1 MLRTTR
7 LCKTSTVPSKQVFQ
21 TLIKRHESTAAS
33 TPKKS
38 GSVFGK
44 LVGTTVVLGSAYGGS
59 AYYATQDDQF
69 EKVFTEYV
77 PGAKETVEFIHDIQ
91 KNNDLINQ
99 SDEWK
104 KTLDQYTGSAKDY
117 SAKVQQTMNEGIT
130 YATDAY
136 QTLTGQREAPKLPS
150 ESNEGIQVLVP
161 VTTNEKSPASP
172 KETVTTISMTS
183 DKEAKSPVVAVAI
196 EKPQPIVIQSITSD
210 NATVCELNQI
220 VHELASI
227 LNETG
232 LSGLGRTVIQEAQE
246 KVSAL
251 NDRFLAVD
259 KEQDAIIK
267 SLEALALKGKEIE
280 GNLEKYRVD
289 AYNTITNTHVEA
301 ASTIVSREAQ
311 LKNQFEQTR
320 AEMKVSFAEQLAAD
334 LNAQKERL
342 EQARVNALAD
352 QSQQL
357 QRRFIKQ
364 VKLLVEQERADRLAK
379 LDVIAS
385 RFNALEKYTLE
396 NAKALDKARQ
406 YHVIN
411 VTLNSFQ
418 DAISSKQQQPFTDE
432 LKSLNSNSKDD
443 ALIQTVLKAIPTE
456 LAENGVNSVSELM
469 TRFEQ
474 VADEIRHVSL
484 VPEDGGFGSHI
495 ISLLMSYLMFKKSGL
510 VQGGDVESVLS
521 RTEYHLKRDN
531 IEYATRELNQLT
543 GWPKRLAKDWIQAAR
558 YHLEVKQALE
568 AAETQA
574 VLMSLL
580 EA

>member
-1 MLRTTR
+1 
-7 LCKTSTVPSKQVFQ
+7 
-21 TLIKRHESTAAS
+21 
-33 TPKKS
+33 
-38 GSVFGK
+38 VFGK
-44 LVGTTVVLGSAYGGS
+44 IVGTTAVLGSAYGGS
-59 AYYATQDDQF
+59 AYYATQDDDF

-77 PGAKETVEFIHDIQ
+77 PGAKETVDFIHDIQ
-91 KNNDLINQ
+91 KNNDLSSQ
-99 SDEWK
+99 SGEWK
-104 KTLDQYTGSAKDY
+104 KALDEYTGSAKDY
-117 SAKVQQTMNEGIT
+117 GTKIQQTMNDSIS
-130 YATDAY
+130 YATDTY
-136 QTLTGQREAPKLPS
+136 QTLTGQKEPPKLPS
-150 ESNEGIQVLVP
+150 PVTANEGRP
-161 VTTNEKSPASP
+161 VTP
-172 KETVTTISMTS
+172 KETVTTVSISS
-183 DKEAKSPVVAVAI
+183 DKEAKSPVVQVTI
-196 EKPQPIVIQSITSD
+196 EKPKPIVIQSITSD
-210 NATVCELNQI
+210 NATVRELNQI

-232 LSGLGRTVIQEAQE
+232 LSALGRSVIQEAQE

-259 KEQDAIIK
+259 KEQEAILK
-267 SLEALALKGKEIE
+267 SLEALAAEGKEVE
-280 GNLEKYRVD
+280 GNLDKYRVD
-289 AYNTITNTHVEA
+289 AFNAITNTHVEA
-301 ASTIVSREAQ
+301 ASTIVAREAQ

-320 AEMKVSFAEQLAAD
+320 AEMKTSFAEQLANE
-334 LNAQKERL
+334 LNSQKERL
-342 EQARVNALAD
+342 EQARANALAD

-357 QRRFIKQ
+357 QRRFVKQ

-385 RFNALEKYTLE
+385 RFGALEKYTLE

-411 VTLNSFQ
+411 VTLNSFH
-418 DAISSKQQQPFTDE
+418 DVISSKQQQPFTDE

-443 ALIQTVLKAIPTE
+443 RLIQTVLKTIPSE
-456 LAENGVNSVSELM
+456 LAEKGVHSISELM

-474 VADEIRHVSL
+474 VADEIRQVSL